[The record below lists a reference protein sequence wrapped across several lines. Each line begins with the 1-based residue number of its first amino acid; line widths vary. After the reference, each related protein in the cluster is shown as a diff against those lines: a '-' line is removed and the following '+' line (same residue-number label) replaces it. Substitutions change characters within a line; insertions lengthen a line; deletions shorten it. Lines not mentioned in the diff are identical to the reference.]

1 MKKNQK
7 YFPLYDSENNL
18 SSYFILVS
26 NNRSSDNGKTIIEG
40 NQRVVNARLEDALFF
55 WERDN
60 KKKLQH
66 YSEKLNKISLFDKY
80 LCHFMTKL
88 AVY

>member
-1 MKKNQK
+1 MKNQK
-7 YFPLYDSENNL
+7 YFPLYDLENNL

-55 WERDN
+55 WKETIR
-60 KKKLQH
+60 KVA
-66 YSEKLNKISLFDKY
+66 ILF
-80 LCHFMTKL
+80 
-88 AVY
+88 